1 MVAQVISSGQ
11 ELASLKQKKPRFQR
25 LICIEILIKIIFVN
39 PESEYR
45 ELCMNLNGDW
55 INAGGDFNGR
65 MNPIE
70 IRPTVRDEDGEEHP
84 LYKDEGHGMSDMAL
98 HLKNFEIFF
107 NLYLPALNMI
117 QKAVLKKC
125 LPFLF
130 QLTQAD
136 ITNIAITED
145 IDPLRE
151 EIRG

>member
-1 MVAQVISSGQ
+1 MRG
-11 ELASLKQKKPRFQR
+11 R
-25 LICIEILIKIIFVN
+25 LQWQNE
-39 PESEYR
+39 PH
-45 ELCMNLNGDW
+45 GDLPHST
-55 INAGGDFNGR
+55 R
-65 MNPIE
+65 
-70 IRPTVRDEDGEEHP
+70 EDGEEHP

-151 EIRG
+151 EIRGC